1 MGETEVLI
9 GAWLMDVWLSDVN
22 GEIGLLNAIHNLNS
36 VDSAHIKCKKCE
48 RGKRKAENCCQLLK
62 PQIKVDI
69 CSCAYPV
76 HILQCA
82 NVGLNNFTQ
91 IAQ

>member
-36 VDSAHIKCKKCE
+36 VDSAHIKKNAKGE
-48 RGKRKAENCCQLLK
+48 NVKRKTVA
-62 PQIKVDI
+62 
-69 CSCAYPV
+69 S
-76 HILQCA
+76 
-82 NVGLNNFTQ
+82 F
-91 IAQ
+91 